1 MASWTIEDSSN
12 RIPGILFPKSFDIVE
27 RGSHHS
33 TNLME
38 SARDEKTN
46 SPDEDSTSALVVEQD
61 ARVVGG
67 ERRIMSSPEFR
78 RLL

>member
-1 MASWTIEDSSN
+1 MWQVGQLKTLQIAYLES
-12 RIPGILFPKSFDIVE
+12 SFDIVD
-27 RGSHHS
+27 RRSHYS
-33 TNLME
+33 TNLMK
-38 SARDEKTN
+38 SARDERTN
-46 SPDEDSTSALVVEQD
+46 SPDEDSKSPLVVEQD